1 MQRMKLILLAIALLG
16 VFAGCQKKET
26 VPDAVKRADEGLDG
40 GSGSTSTTMSKE
52 FNVGDAETSIE
63 LVLELDP
70 ASASDSVKEEQVL
83 TAKKTLSQ
91 AAVTV
96 SGPAPGELWVRIR
109 IKPNQPFVER
119 TVVLRGVL
127 TRDNAPIAQF
137 QTVLGKYSL
146 QDEPE
151 HPKVFRVNVLDGL
164 SAVPE
169 TMLLFAKAEVLL
181 APKGTDEATI
191 DPATL
196 AADQGDTSAKI
207 SNPLRIT
214 VVGGSQPAPAETP
227 AAAAETS
234 SPAADAAPAPA
245 Q

>member
-1 MQRMKLILLAIALLG
+1 MRTKSLLLLAVVLLG
-16 VFAGCQKKET
+16 VFAGCQKREA
-26 VPDAVKRADEGLDG
+26 VPDAVKRVDSGQDTG
-40 GSGSTSTTMSKE
+40 GGDSSTTLSKE

-70 ASASDSVKEEQVL
+70 ASAGDTVKEERIL
-83 TAKKTLSQ
+83 TAKKSLSQ
-91 AAVTV
+91 ANVTV
-96 SGPAPGELWVRIR
+96 SPPAPGELWVRIR
-109 IKPNQPFVER
+109 IRPNQPFVER

-127 TRDNAPIAQF
+127 TRDDKPIAQF
-137 QTVLGKYSL
+137 QTVLGKYAL

-164 SAVPE
+164 AALPE

-181 APKGTDEATI
+181 APKGTDEAAV

-196 AADQGDTSAKI
+196 VADQGDTSAKI
-207 SNPLRIT
+207 SNPLRISLT
-214 VVGGSQPAPAETP
+214 PAPL
-227 AAAAETS
+227 
-234 SPAADAAPAPA
+234 AAPA